1 MKACVPDLKTPSCR
15 LIYFGGYGH
24 KLLTDVDSRNRSFIV
39 DEASWVFGH

>member
-1 MKACVPDLKTPSCR
+1 MPDLKTPSCR

-39 DEASWVFGH
+39 DEASWVLGH